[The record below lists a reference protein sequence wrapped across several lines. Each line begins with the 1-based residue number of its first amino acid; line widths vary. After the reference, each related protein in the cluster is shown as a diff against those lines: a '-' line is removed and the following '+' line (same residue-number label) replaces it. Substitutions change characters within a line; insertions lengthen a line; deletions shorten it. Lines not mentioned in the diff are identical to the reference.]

1 MGKYTRGCTQQW
13 TVTTPEL
20 QLTAEGIQQLEK
32 IKMFGLFGS
41 VRCNMVQS

>member
-20 QLTAEGIQQLEK
+20 QFTAEGIQQLEK
-32 IKMFGLFGS
+32 IKCLGYLGL
-41 VRCNMVQS
+41 